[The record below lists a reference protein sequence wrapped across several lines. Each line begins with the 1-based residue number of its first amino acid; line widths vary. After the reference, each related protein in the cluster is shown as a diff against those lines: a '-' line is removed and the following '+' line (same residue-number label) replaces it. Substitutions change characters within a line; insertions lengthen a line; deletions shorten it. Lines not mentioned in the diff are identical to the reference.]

1 MRPLSFSL
9 CWLCGWLGAALALG
23 AEAPSWPG
31 IGGEIHGRLE
41 TLPAVPALQWSLT
54 AIPGDT
60 GLPHLALRAEGEGT
74 LVEAEIELL
83 PAAPDAL
90 HWRLKSVE
98 LDLARWSETLAAQ
111 WPELAG
117 VTLGGRVRVSGEGEW
132 RESRLS
138 GRVLFR
144 LSEGRVDVPA
154 KKLTLE
160 GLELTVQIDDLAAR
174 RTAPAQL
181 FTLRGGH
188 YDTITLGAGRFVF
201 ALDGDKAQVTEAA
214 LEALGGRLVLAPFA
228 LSLAQPE
235 LTIAAR
241 AEQIDVTLLLP
252 LLPPILAEAHG
263 RLDGEL
269 ALHRDANGGLQIAFA
284 RLALRPETTADLRLL
299 PSPGLL
305 TGNLPPT
312 VLKYY
317 PGLMKIETGEMP
329 MRADRLE
336 VHITPSGDSE
346 GHSATVHLEGGPVDP
361 SLHTPLVFDLN
372 VNGSL
377 EAVAPLLMK
386 LGAGT
391 RLSVGGAP

>member
-1 MRPLSFSL
+1 MRPPSFPL
-9 CWLCGWLGAALALG
+9 RWLCGLLGAALALG
-23 AEAPSWPG
+23 AESPSWPG
-31 IGGEIHGRLE
+31 IVGEIHGRLE
-41 TLPAVPALQWSLT
+41 ALPAAPALQWSLT
-54 AIPGDT
+54 VMLGEN
-60 GLPHLALRAEGEGT
+60 GLPKLAVRAEGEST

-83 PAAPDAL
+83 AAAPDAL
-90 HWRLKSVE
+90 RWRLKSVE

-111 WPELAG
+111 WPALAG
-117 VTLGGRVRVSGEGEW
+117 ATLGGRVRVSGEGEW
-132 RESRLS
+132 REGRLS
-138 GRVLFR
+138 GRVLFQ
-144 LSEGRVDVPA
+144 LTEGRVDLPA

-160 GLELTVQIDDLAAR
+160 GLELTLQIDDLAAR

-201 ALDGDKAQVTEAA
+201 ALDGDNAQVTEAA

-252 LLPPILAEAHG
+252 LLPPILAEANG

-269 ALHRDANGGLQIAFA
+269 TFHRDANGGLQIAFA
-284 RLALRPETTADLRLL
+284 RLALRPETTAELRLL

-305 TGNLPPT
+305 TGSLPPK

-386 LGAGT
+386 LGADT
-391 RLSVGGAP
+391 RLSVGGAH

>member
-1 MRPLSFSL
+1 MRPPSFPL
-9 CWLCGWLGAALALG
+9 RWLCGLLGAALALG
-23 AEAPSWPG
+23 AESPSWPG
-31 IGGEIHGRLE
+31 IVGEIHGRLE
-41 TLPAVPALQWSLT
+41 ALPAAPALQWSLT
-54 AIPGDT
+54 VMLGEN
-60 GLPHLALRAEGEGT
+60 GLPKLAVRAEGEST

-83 PAAPDAL
+83 AAAPDAL
-90 HWRLKSVE
+90 RWRLKSVE

-111 WPELAG
+111 WPALAG
-117 VTLGGRVRVSGEGEW
+117 ATLGGRVRVSGEGEW
-132 RESRLS
+132 REGRLS
-138 GRVLFR
+138 GRVLFQ
-144 LSEGRVDVPA
+144 LTEGRVDLPA

-160 GLELTVQIDDLAAR
+160 GLELTLQIDDLAAR

-201 ALDGDKAQVTEAA
+201 ALDGDNAQVTEAA

-269 ALHRDANGGLQIAFA
+269 TFHRDANGGLQIAFA
-284 RLALRPETTADLRLL
+284 RLALRPETTAELRLL

-305 TGNLPPT
+305 TGSLPPK